1 MKPMASLLEEKDAIR
16 DLMYR
21 YCFETDRAAD
31 PDAWAAL
38 FTEDGIWDGA
48 EFGRIQG
55 RDGLRDFMV
64 KATSGGG
71 AGFRHNMSNILI
83 EVEGERAQARS
94 YFLLVQVGKDG
105 PKPFYAGYYE
115 DRFVKQGG
123 QWLFSER
130 ITCPE

>member
-1 MKPMASLLEEKDAIR
+1 MASLLEEKDAIR

-21 YCFETDRAAD
+21 YCFVSDREAD
-31 PDAWAAL
+31 PDGWAAL

-55 RDGLRDFMV
+55 HAALRDFMI

-71 AGFRHNMSNILI
+71 AGFRHNMANMLI
-83 EVEGERAQARS
+83 DVDGDTAQARS
-94 YFLLVQVGKDG
+94 YFLLMQKGKDG
-105 PKPFYAGYYE
+105 LKPFYAGYYE
-115 DRFVKQGG
+115 DKFVKQGG

>member
-1 MKPMASLLEEKDAIR
+1 MPSLLEEKDAIR
-16 DLMYR
+16 DLMFR
-21 YCFETDRAAD
+21 YCFISDRAGD
-31 PDAWAAL
+31 PDGWAAL

-48 EFGRIQG
+48 AFGRIQG
-55 RDGLRDFMV
+55 HEALRGFMTN
-64 KATSGGG
+64 ATSGGK

-83 EVEGERAQARS
+83 DVDGDHAQARS
-94 YFLLVQVGKDG
+94 YFLLVQVGEEG

-115 DRFVKQGG
+115 DKFVKRDG